1 MPKIFKRG
9 ELKQALLA
17 VVGSLEEAHGYA
29 IMQELQQRVDE
40 RWKPSPG
47 AIYPALMALEDE
59 RLLHGEERDGLRVY
73 RLTAAG
79 ERALE
84 SQASSPVWQAAGRR
98 FEAAK
103 PLVTVGKML
112 DSFARDAPLR
122 KRELSDAEAAAV
134 AAALAQV
141 SEKITDALKL
151 GEDDG

>member
-29 IMQELQQRVDE
+29 IMQELQHRVG
-40 RWKPSPG
+40 RGWKPSPG
-47 AIYPALMALEDE
+47 AIYPALVALEDE
-59 RLLHGEERDGLRVY
+59 RLLHGEERGGLRLY

-79 ERALE
+79 QQVLE
-84 SQASSPVWQAAGRR
+84 AQASSTVWQAAGRR

-103 PLVTVGKML
+103 PVVTTGKML
-112 DSFARDAPLR
+112 DHFAREAPNR

-134 AAALAQV
+134 AAALAEAGQ
-141 SEKITDALKL
+141 KITDVLTR